1 MLIFENIKREAVSK
15 GGISIGAFLKNLST
29 PVLAE
34 ILENAFQWFVVVDE
48 HSNILY
54 LNEEYCRFLEVDRD
68 SAIGKPVADV
78 IENTKMHEV
87 IKSGVAHIASPHYIK
102 GTYMLANRVPL
113 VVDGKVVGAFGSV
126 IFRDMSDWKKLSS
139 HVRTTMER
147 IQLNMEDDGYKE
159 YYLGDIKGTSPAVRK
174 IKETIEIIAPSDIP
188 VLIEG
193 ESGTGKE
200 IFAHSIHQLSERSN
214 EPFVK
219 VNCAAVPPELLEE
232 ELFGKF
238 DLATGKYTRGRFKQ
252 ADKGTLFIDE
262 ISALPLTLQA
272 KLLRAMQDGAVFT
285 TRAENE
291 EQVDIRILASSN
303 VSLANLVEEK
313 KFREDLFYRIQA
325 VTLQIPPL
333 RERMEDLDDLLN
345 YFLQKFVV
353 QAGRRKIVL
362 ATKTREILQSYHWP
376 GNVRELQNV
385 LQAAVYLAENGVIV
399 PSALPIQ
406 VKKRNALSFQTNGK
420 LEDILVEVEKSVIR
434 DLLENQSNK
443 ALIAKQLGISRSTL
457 YEKIKKYNL

>member
-1 MLIFENIKREAVSK
+1 MAT
-15 GGISIGAFLKNLST
+15 FLKNLPTSI
-29 PVLAE
+29 LAE

-48 HSNILY
+48 HSNIIY
-54 LNEEYCRFLEVDRD
+54 INEEYCRFLEVTREE
-68 SAIGKPVADV
+68 AIGKPVAEV

-113 VVDGKVVGAFGSV
+113 VVEGKIVGAFGSV
-126 IFRDMSDWKKLSS
+126 IFRDMTDWKKLSS
-139 HVRTTMER
+139 HVRTTMDR
-147 IQLNMEDDGYKE
+147 IQLNMEDNSFNE
-159 YYLGDIKGTSPAVRK
+159 YRLVDIKGTSASIRK

-200 IFAHSIHQLSERSN
+200 IFAHNIHQLSERSS

-219 VNCAAVPPELLEE
+219 VNCAAVPHELLEE

-238 DLATGKYTRGRFKQ
+238 DLATGKLRKGRYKQ

-272 KLLRAMQDGAVFT
+272 KLLRAMQDGVVIPT
-285 TRAENE
+285 QAEKE
-291 EQVDIRILASSN
+291 EKVNVRILAASN

-333 RERMEDLDDLLN
+333 RDRMEDLDELLN
-345 YFLQKFVV
+345 YFLQKFVM

-362 ATKTREILQSYHWP
+362 ATKTREILRSYHWP

-385 LQAAVYLAENGVIV
+385 LQAAVYLAENGIIL

-420 LEDILVEVEKSVIR
+420 LEDILIEVEKSVIR

-443 ALIAKQLGISRSTL
+443 AMIAQQLGISRSTL